1 VIETP
6 LLLVRKFALEFPC
19 ELTGVREACQRSR
32 AELAGAGL
40 SEDELGHWELV
51 LAEAGNNA
59 VYYALGWEKH
69 RPVRFEFYVDAQWVE
84 ARVQDHGPG
93 FDLPDE
99 VELPPPDSEDGRGL
113 FLIKTLTDEA
123 AYYRGR
129 GGNWLVLRK
138 KRQTPGAPSAPP
150 SDVATVV
157 APAVVTVPIADNGWT
172 EKLAAS
178 ESTLE
183 LMTEELASAYE
194 SLATIFRFSAEL
206 ADQPKPEEFARKW
219 LGEVSKI
226 VAADWFILRLF
237 EEGEGL
243 KLVASSMDMAGLE
256 ALSLENAGEADVSLE
271 MRAASFR
278 MDVWFDSAHPVAA
291 VDPLAKLA
299 RQGSGFSHPMVI
311 NDRLV
316 GVLSV
321 GRHLSDT
328 GFQAG
333 QVSLIQTFAD
343 FLGIQIRNTQ
353 FQQQQ
358 LQSKLTARELQI
370 AADIQRSLLPKQ
382 LPLVP
387 GFQLVGH
394 YQSAR
399 QVGGDFYDAFEM
411 KNGGLLLAIADV
423 MGKGVPAAMFAAIF
437 RSQLR
442 AAAERSTSPA
452 TMLTWLNRS
461 LFADLDQVEMFITA
475 ELVCFHPR
483 DRTFLLSAAGHPP
496 LILAGR
502 DGRLQAVENSGLPLG
517 VLADTE
523 YTERTVTLPAG
534 ANLLLFTDGL
544 TEARD
549 PEGKLLWLGPLEK
562 CLAQGAKT
570 GQGAEATKA
579 ALIALVEGHQQG
591 VPPGD
596 DQTFLLLAE
605 LRPDARPAILTP

>member
-1 VIETP
+1 VTGTP
-6 LLLVRKFALEFPC
+6 NQWVRKFAFEFPC
-19 ELTGVREACQRSR
+19 EVAEVREACRRSR
-32 AELAGAGL
+32 VELTAAGL
-40 SEDELGHWELV
+40 GEDEVGHWELI

-59 VYYALGWEKH
+59 VYYALGWQKH
-69 RPVRFEFYVDAQWVE
+69 LPVRFEFYVDDLAVE

-93 FDLPDE
+93 FELPDQ

-113 FLIKTLTDEA
+113 FLIKTLSDEA
-123 AYYRGR
+123 AYYRGK
-129 GGNWLVLRK
+129 GENWLVLKK
-138 KRQTPGAPSAPP
+138 KR
-150 SDVATVV
+150 
-157 APAVVTVPIADNGWT
+157 
-172 EKLAAS
+172 LAAGTQPVIATNPVVDNSRTQELADS
-178 ESTLE
+178 EATLE

-194 SLATIFRFSAEL
+194 SLSTIFRFSAEL
-206 ADQPKPEEFARKW
+206 SEQPKPEEFARKW

-226 VAADWFILRLF
+226 AAADWFILRLL

-243 KLVASSMDMAGLE
+243 KVVASSMDLNGRE
-256 ALSLENAGEADVSLE
+256 VLSLENAGEADVSLE
-271 MRAASFR
+271 LRAASFR
-278 MDVWFDSAHPVAA
+278 MDVWFDPTHPVAA
-291 VDPLAKLA
+291 IDPLAKVA
-299 RQGSGFSHPMVI
+299 GQGSGFAHPIVI

-321 GRHLSDT
+321 GRYLADAV
-328 GFQAG
+328 FQAG

-343 FLGIQIRNTQ
+343 FLGIQIRNAQ

-358 LQSKLTARELQI
+358 LQTKLTARELQI

-382 LPLVP
+382 LPNVP

-399 QVGGDFYDAFEM
+399 QVGGDFYDVVQTAD
-411 KNGGLLLAIADV
+411 GGLLLAIADV

-442 AAAERSTSPA
+442 AAAERATSPA
-452 TMLTWLNRS
+452 VLLTSLNRS

-475 ELVCFHPR
+475 QLVYFNPR
-483 DRTFLLSAAGHPP
+483 DRAIQLSAAGHPP
-496 LILAGR
+496 LILAGS
-502 DGRLQAVENSGLPLG
+502 DGRLQAVENSGMPLG

-523 YTERTVTLPAG
+523 YTERTVVLPPG
-534 ANLLLFTDGL
+534 ANLLMFTDGL

-549 PEGKLLWLGPLEK
+549 PEGKLLWLSPLEK
-562 CLAQGAKT
+562 CVAQGAKA
-570 GQGAEATKA
+570 GQRAETTKA
-579 ALIALVEGHQQG
+579 ALIALVEAHQQG

-605 LRPDARPAILTP
+605 YRGDARTTSRT